1 MQIQDLPLPSS
12 AGFVN
17 VYLGVSVAFPNG
29 FVQMVV
35 DWLCVQPTG
44 ENGATRAP
52 ICVELQR
59 DASLSNKAI
68 VLQIEGKSQQVSAS
82 ESLY

>member
-17 VYLGVSVAFPNG
+17 VYLGVSVAFPDG

-35 DWLCVQPTG
+35 VCAAYRG
-44 ENGATRAP
+44 EWRDKGADLRRAAAGC
-52 ICVELQR
+52 IT
-59 DASLSNKAI
+59 K
-68 VLQIEGKSQQVSAS
+68 QQGHRSADRGQVTAGLR
-82 ESLY
+82 E

>member
-17 VYLGVSVAFPNG
+17 VYLGVSVAFPDG

-35 DWLCVQPTG
+35 VCAAYRG
-44 ENGATRAP
+44 EWRDKGADLR
-52 ICVELQR
+52 
-59 DASLSNKAI
+59 
-68 VLQIEGKSQQVSAS
+68 
-82 ESLY
+82 